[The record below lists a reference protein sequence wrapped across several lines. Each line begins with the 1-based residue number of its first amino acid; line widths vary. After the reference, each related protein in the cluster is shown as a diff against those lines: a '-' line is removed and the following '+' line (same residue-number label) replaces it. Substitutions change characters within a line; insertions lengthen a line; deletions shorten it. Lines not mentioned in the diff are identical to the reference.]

1 MAGFFWDSP
10 GLDHCQ
16 GWKFDSGELWG
27 YIASGLILITN
38 EIPLVEFLLEI
49 GSSYCAL
56 TIFEWIIVRT
66 WESTCLSIKEFLFL
80 YRNAKWIWNCLNSS
94 SERWK
99 FCPEKNNSLR
109 THRLIIFVNY
119 GDNLHSPSSKL
130 TLELTYVDERDLILI
145 KFKIYCQKNVSN
157 SYSYNFIYYR
167 YFIRFI
173 QTFPFYFKKHALR
186 NKDRRN
192 LYLDRSR
199 WTGEIF
205 FFSTWPRI
213 NAIFH
218 ASVSVNKKMEIGR
231 VLISTLLVNP
241 CIFWHSI

>member
-1 MAGFFWDSP
+1 MD
-10 GLDHCQ
+10 L
-16 GWKFDSGELWG
+16 ELFK
-27 YIASGLILITN
+27 Y
-38 EIPLVEFLLEI
+38 
-49 GSSYCAL
+49 
-56 TIFEWIIVRT
+56 
-66 WESTCLSIKEFLFL
+66 
-80 YRNAKWIWNCLNSS
+80 SS

-130 TLELTYVDERDLILI
+130 TLELAYVDERNLILI

-173 QTFPFYFKKHALR
+173 QTFPFYFKKHTLR
-186 NKDRRN
+186 NKDR
-192 LYLDRSR
+192 LTYILIDLV
-199 WTGEIF
+199 GQEKYF

>member
-1 MAGFFWDSP
+1 MD
-10 GLDHCQ
+10 L
-16 GWKFDSGELWG
+16 ELFK
-27 YIASGLILITN
+27 Y
-38 EIPLVEFLLEI
+38 
-49 GSSYCAL
+49 
-56 TIFEWIIVRT
+56 
-66 WESTCLSIKEFLFL
+66 
-80 YRNAKWIWNCLNSS
+80 SS

-119 GDNLHSPSSKL
+119 GDNLHSPLSKL
-130 TLELTYVDERDLILI
+130 TLELAYVDERDLILI
-145 KFKIYCQKNVSN
+145 KFKIYRQKCKSLKNSLN

-167 YFIRFI
+167 YFTRFI
-173 QTFPFYFKKHALR
+173 RTFPFYFKKHIA
-186 NKDRRN
+186 
-192 LYLDRSR
+192 
-199 WTGEIF
+199 TGIDVTYILIDLVGQEKYF

>member
-66 WESTCLSIKEFLFL
+66 WEYTCLSIKEFLFL

-119 GDNLHSPSSKL
+119 GDNLHSPLSKL

-205 FFSTWPRI
+205 FF
-213 NAIFH
+213 FH
-218 ASVSVNKKMEIGR
+218 VTTN
-231 VLISTLLVNP
+231 
-241 CIFWHSI
+241 

>member
-192 LYLDRSR
+192 LNLDRSR

-205 FFSTWPRI
+205 FFFSRDHELTRYSTQVW
-213 NAIFH
+213 
-218 ASVSVNKKMEIGR
+218 
-231 VLISTLLVNP
+231 VLIKRWRSAV
-241 CIFWHSI
+241 F

>member
-49 GSSYCAL
+49 GSSYCTL

-119 GDNLHSPSSKL
+119 GDNLHSPLSKL

-145 KFKIYCQKNVSN
+145 KFKIYRQKCKSLKNSLN

-167 YFIRFI
+167 YFTRFI
-173 QTFPFYFKKHALR
+173 RTFPFYFKKHIA
-186 NKDRRN
+186 
-192 LYLDRSR
+192 
-199 WTGEIF
+199 TGIDVTYILIDLVGREKYF
-205 FFSTWPRI
+205 FF
-213 NAIFH
+213 FH
-218 ASVSVNKKMEIGR
+218 MTMN
-231 VLISTLLVNP
+231 
-241 CIFWHSI
+241 